1 MELAL
6 AGSSLVNVKLRPEQR
21 KGLFSFPLRKTPISK
36 RDETEKHNFIS
47 NHMCCVLHR
56 ELYRE
61 ECLSRQ
67 AEAAR
72 NGNLNLSLDQGLD
85 LALLADNENI
95 LLIVG
100 SPVRIQMLL
109 WYLIYLLKSCVCLYF
124 VRKKPEMLI
133 LEILKLPNPG
143 VFEVRL
149 ILHENRPLK
158 AIF

>member
-1 MELAL
+1 M
-6 AGSSLVNVKLRPEQR
+6 
-21 KGLFSFPLRKTPISK
+21 SK
-36 RDETEKHNFIS
+36 RDKPEKLHFIS
-47 NHMCCVLHR
+47 NHMCCVVHR
-56 ELYRE
+56 ELYRV

-67 AEAAR
+67 ALWPAE
-72 NGNLNLSLDQGLD
+72 NGNLNLALDWGLD
-85 LALLADNENI
+85 WALAADNENI
-95 LLIVG
+95 LVVG